1 MALTTSNVKQI
12 TVAERFWEGMV
23 RPRQD
28 WTKVFKIHRNDES
41 SIRIAALEGIGN
53 IPTWNGSA
61 DLTTETIDSTGATTM
76 TYAARGLQVLI
87 NKYDAKDVPGIVEM
101 AATKLGVSV
110 GATYST
116 LAWAILGNAFTS
128 ETVAD
133 SKALCATDH
142 TTATTT
148 RSNKGTS
155 ALDRTALEAAITAMR
170 NWDNYQDQPYDLAGF
185 QIYLVV
191 PNGLEFTAHQI
202 VASMYT
208 SSQMQVSKLA
218 TMPIEVVVSPYLTDA
233 NDWFLIVDPV
243 VEAPLHLWERSAP
256 DFAVRLIDQDN
267 LQTKLNVDFALA
279 VDAGPQ
285 PDGIY
290 GSSVT

>member
-1 MALTTSNVKQI
+1 MALDTSNVMQV
-12 TVAERFWEGMV
+12 TVSGRFWEGMIL
-23 RPRQD
+23 PRQD
-28 WTKVFKIHRNDES
+28 WTKVFKIHRDDEAS
-41 SIRIAALEGIGN
+41 LRIPALTGVGN
-53 IPTWNGSA
+53 IPTWNGTA
-61 DLTTETIDSTGATTM
+61 DLTTAAVDSTGATTM
-76 TYAARGLQVLI
+76 AYAARGLQVVI
-87 NKYDAKDVPGIVEM
+87 DKYDTKDVPGIVEM

-116 LAWAILGNAFTS
+116 LAWAILGNAFSS

-133 SKALCATDH
+133 TKALCATDH

-148 RSNKGTS
+148 RSNSGTS

-170 NWDNYQDQPYDLAGF
+170 SWVNYQDQPYDLASY
-185 QIYLVV
+185 QLYLVV

-208 SSQMQVSKLA
+208 SSQMQVSKLSS
-218 TMPIEVVVSPYLTDA
+218 MPIEVVVSPYLSDA

-256 DFAVRLIDQDN
+256 DFVPRLADQDN
-267 LQTKLNVDFALA
+267 LSTKLNVDFAIA
-279 VDAGPQ
+279 VDSGPQ